1 MDVPPPIL
9 QNHPPGNENPLPS
22 LLSLK
27 VGPPEEISEPIAATE
42 VVLPQVLE
50 EVLALKT
57 QRALELGTE
66 IDANIDKPQTDKEPS
81 LAKEDNVVCIFSFKD
96 ETFILNI

>member
-1 MDVPPPIL
+1 MEGSSTNLPDS
-9 QNHPPGNENPLPS
+9 PGNDTQLPS

-27 VGPPEEISEPIAATE
+27 VDPPEDLSEENPPAE
-42 VVLPQVLE
+42 VVLPQALE

-66 IDANIDKPQTDKEPS
+66 IDAEHHQTDVEKE
-81 LAKEDNVVCIFSFKD
+81 AVVDKEENVVVCGIMPY
-96 ETFILNI
+96 